1 MKDRREKIKR
11 EIEELLH
18 KPTIVSKD
26 DMGMFEEQES
36 KKIIPIIRKW
46 FDLLINKKWERNQ
59 K

>member
-1 MKDRREKIKR
+1 
-11 EIEELLH
+11 
-18 KPTIVSKD
+18 
-26 DMGMFEEQES
+26 MGMFEEQEL